1 MKGVSMLS
9 LKGKIAVVTGCGCYG
24 EGWGNGK
31 AMSVLFAR
39 QGATVLGLDISL
51 AAAEETRALVQG
63 EGNVMHVA
71 ACDVTKSDE
80 ISRVFE
86 TWVASHGGTDIL
98 VNNVGRSEP
107 GNIVNMDEETWRSQ
121 LDLNLTSAF
130 FVSKYAL
137 PMMAARGGG
146 SIICISSVA
155 GLRYV
160 GKDQVA
166 YAAAKAALIQFTRAS
181 AVMFAPQNVRLN
193 CVVPGLMN
201 TPIVHRLAERYAG
214 GDYEGIVA
222 RRNAQV
228 PMGRM
233 GDAWDVAH
241 AALFLASEEA
251 RYVTGTEIVVDGG
264 LVASTGRA

>member
-1 MKGVSMLS
+1 MLLS
-9 LKGKIAVVTGCGCYG
+9 LKGKVALVTGCGCYG
-24 EGWGNGK
+24 PGWGNGK
-31 AMSVLFAR
+31 AMSILFAR

-51 AAAEETRALVQG
+51 AAAEETRALVTG
-63 EGNVMHVA
+63 EGNTMHVA
-71 ACDVTKSDE
+71 ECDVTS
-80 ISRVFE
+80 SGQLGRVFE
-86 TWVASHGGTDIL
+86 TFVAEHGGVDIL

-107 GNIVNMDEETWRSQ
+107 GNIVNMDEDTWRSQ

-130 FVSKYAL
+130 LVSKYAL
-137 PMMAARGGG
+137 PMMTARGGG

-166 YAAAKAALIQFTRAS
+166 YAAAKAALIQFTKAS
-181 AVMFAPQNVRLN
+181 AVMFAPQGVRLN

-201 TPIVHRLAERYAG
+201 TPIVHRLAERYAA
-214 GDYEGIVA
+214 GDYDGIVA

-228 PMGRM
+228 PMGHM

-241 AALFLASEEA
+241 AALYLASDEA

-264 LVASTGRA
+264 LIASTGRA

>member
-1 MKGVSMLS
+1 MLS

-51 AAAEETRALVQG
+51 AAAEETRALVQR

-71 ACDVTKSDE
+71 ACDVTKSDD

-107 GNIVNMDEETWRSQ
+107 GNIVNMDEGTWRSQ

-130 FVSKYAL
+130 LVSKYA
-137 PMMAARGGG
+137 
-146 SIICISSVA
+146 IICISSVA

-241 AALFLASEEA
+241 AALFLASDEA

-264 LVASTGRA
+264 LVASSGRA

>member
-1 MKGVSMLS
+1 MLS
-9 LKGKIAVVTGCGCYG
+9 LKGRIALITGCGCYG

-71 ACDVTKSDE
+71 ECDVTRSDE

-86 TWVASHGGTDIL
+86 TWVASHGVDIL

-107 GNIVNMDEETWRSQ
+107 GNIVSMDEETWRSQ

-130 FVSKYAL
+130 LVSKYAL
-137 PMMAARGGG
+137 PMIAARGGG
-146 SIICISSVA
+146 SIVCISSVA

-166 YAAAKAALIQFTRAS
+166 YAAAKAALIQFTKAS

-228 PMGRM
+228 PIGHM

-241 AALFLASEEA
+241 AALFLASDEA

-264 LVASTGRA
+264 LIASTGRA

>member
-1 MKGVSMLS
+1 MLS
-9 LKGKIAVVTGCGCYG
+9 LKSKIAVISGCGCYG
-24 EGWGNGK
+24 PGWGNGK
-31 AMSVLFAR
+31 AMAVLFAR

-51 AAAEETRALVQG
+51 AAAEETRALVAG

-71 ACDVTKSDE
+71 QCDVTDSE
-80 ISRVFE
+80 QIRRVFE
-86 TWVASHGGTDIL
+86 TFVAEHGGVDIL

-107 GNIVNMDEETWRSQ
+107 GNLVNMDEETWGSQ

-130 FVSKYAL
+130 LVSKYAL

-201 TPIVHRLAERYAG
+201 TPIVHRLAERYAA

-228 PMGRM
+228 PMGHM

-241 AALFLASEEA
+241 AALYLASNEA

-264 LVASTGRA
+264 LIASTGRA

>member
-1 MKGVSMLS
+1 MLS
-9 LKGKIAVVTGCGCYG
+9 LKGKVALVTGCGCYG
-24 EGWGNGK
+24 AGWGNGK
-31 AMSVLFAR
+31 AISALFAR
-39 QGATVLGLDISL
+39 QGAKVLGLDISL
-51 AAAEETRALVQG
+51 AAAEETRALVTG

-71 ACDVTKSDE
+71 ECDVTNSERIK
-80 ISRVFE
+80 RVFE
-86 TWVASHGGTDIL
+86 GWVAGHGGVDIL

-107 GNIVNMDEETWRSQ
+107 GNIVNMDEGTWRSQ

-130 FVSKYAL
+130 LVSKHAL
-137 PMMAARGGG
+137 PVMAARGGG

-181 AVMFAPQNVRLN
+181 AVMFAAQNVRLN

-201 TPIVHRLAERYAG
+201 TPIVRRLAERYAA

-228 PMGRM
+228 PMGHM
-233 GDAWDVAH
+233 GNAWDVAH
-241 AALFLASEEA
+241 AALFLAADEA
-251 RYVTGTEIVVDGG
+251 RYITGTEIVVDGG
-264 LVASTGRA
+264 LTASTGRA

>member
-1 MKGVSMLS
+1 MLS
-9 LKGKIAVVTGCGCYG
+9 LKGKVAMITGCGCYG
-24 EGWGNGK
+24 PGWGNGK

-39 QGATVLGLDISL
+39 QGAIVLGLDISL
-51 AAAEETRALVQG
+51 QAAEETRALVAD

-71 ACDVTKSDE
+71 QCDVTQSDA
-80 ISRVFE
+80 ISHVFE
-86 TWVASHGGTDIL
+86 SFVAQHGGLDIL

-107 GNIVNMDEETWRSQ
+107 GNLVSMDEATWRSQ

-130 FVSKYAL
+130 LVSKYAVPL
-137 PMMAARGGG
+137 MAARGGG
-146 SIICISSVA
+146 SVVCVSSVA

-166 YAAAKAALIQFTRAS
+166 YAAAKAALIQFTKAS
-181 AVMFAPQNVRLN
+181 AVMFAPQGVRLN

-201 TPIVHRLAERYAG
+201 TPIVHRLAERYAA
-214 GDYEGIVA
+214 GDYDGIVA

-228 PMGRM
+228 PMGHM

-264 LVASTGRA
+264 LIASTGRA